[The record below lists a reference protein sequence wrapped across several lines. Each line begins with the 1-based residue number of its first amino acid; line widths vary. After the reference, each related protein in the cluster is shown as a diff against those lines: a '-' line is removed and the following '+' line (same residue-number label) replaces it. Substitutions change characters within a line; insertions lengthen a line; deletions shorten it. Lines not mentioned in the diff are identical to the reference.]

1 MSEIQTKISSGNIPD
16 QQGTVRESQKH
27 DVRSSTLS
35 RLENRSIYILRE
47 AFHNFDKLAMLWSV
61 GKDSNVIL
69 WLVRKAFFGNVP
81 FPLVHLDTSY
91 EIPELIAFR
100 DRLVADW
107 KLNLVVARNEEALA
121 AGTTFPNGMLT
132 RVQCCSLLKKDA
144 LKQTLERHGFRAVIV
159 GVRRDEE
166 PTRAKERIFSPRT
179 AAMEWNVEDQPPEL
193 WDQFNTDFPADAHL
207 RVHPLLDWTEVN
219 IWEYIEREGIPV
231 PELYFEQGTGERYRS
246 LGCWP
251 CTGKFTSKARSV
263 QEIIAELKAT
273 RIAERAGR
281 AHDHES
287 EDAFEKLRRD
297 GFM

>member
-1 MSEIQTKISSGNIPD
+1 MLS
-16 QQGTVRESQKH
+16 VLES
-27 DVRSSTLS
+27 
-35 RLENRSIYILRE
+35 RSIYILRE
-47 AFHNFDKLAMLWSV
+47 AFHHFDRLAMLWSV

-69 WLVRKAFFGNVP
+69 WLVRKAFFGTVP

-91 EIPELIAFR
+91 EMPELIAFR
-100 DRLVADW
+100 DRLVSDW
-107 KLNLVVARNEEALA
+107 GLNLVVARNEEALA
-121 AGTTFPNGMLT
+121 AGNTFPNGRLS

-144 LKQTLERHGFRAVIV
+144 LKQTLDRHGFRAVIV

-166 PTRAKERIFSPRT
+166 PTRAKERIFSPRN

-193 WDQFNTDFPADAHL
+193 WDQFKTDFAPDAHL
-207 RVHPLLDWTEVN
+207 RVHPLLEWTESN

-231 PELYFEQGTGERYRS
+231 PELYFDAGNGERYRS

-251 CTGKFTSKARSV
+251 CTGKFASSARTV
-263 QEIIAELKAT
+263 REIIVELRAT

>member
-1 MSEIQTKISSGNIPD
+1 MDLAKIKGVGPEILDSRSGAN
-16 QQGTVRESQKH
+16 
-27 DVRSSTLS
+27 TLT
-35 RLENRSIYILRE
+35 LIENRSIYILRE
-47 AFHNFDKLAMLWSV
+47 AFYHFDKIAMLWSV

-69 WLVRKAFFGNVP
+69 WLARKAFFGHVP

-100 DRLVADW
+100 DRLVAEW
-107 KLNLVVARNEEALA
+107 GLQLVVARNEEALA
-121 AGTTFPNGMLT
+121 DGTTFPNGKLT

-144 LKQTLERHGFRAVIV
+144 LKQTLDRHGFRAVIV

-166 PTRAKERIFSPRT
+166 PTRAKERVFSPRT

-193 WDQFNTDFPADAHL
+193 WDQFKTDFPPDAHL
-207 RVHPLLDWTEVN
+207 RVHPLLEWTETN

-231 PELYFEQGTGERYRS
+231 PDLYFDRGAGERYRS

-251 CTGKFTSKARSV
+251 CTGKFVSKARSV
-263 QEIIAELKAT
+263 QEIIAELRAT